1 MRERG
6 ASPLTSGPFRIAA
19 AALAGIVVAAATIAY
34 MLFERSE
41 AALTAEV
48 MRSLETD
55 LAIIERQAARG
66 GTEAARDS
74 IISRTEAVGTGLYLL
89 SAADGRKLAGN
100 LDTVPAEIA
109 ERPSGGVFTYRRT
122 GGNAGATAHQAVAI
136 RSTLPDGA
144 SLIVGRDIEREKQTL
159 ASMRWL
165 ALLGMS
171 LLAIAGL
178 AAGYA
183 ISRYVLKRV
192 EEVNRTAQSIMAGD
206 LSRRIAITGS
216 GDEIDGLA
224 SNLNRM
230 LDRIEQL
237 MSGLREVSDNIAHD
251 LKTPLNRLRNRAE
264 AALRDGQGESA
275 CREGLERTIEEADEL
290 IKTFNALLLIARLE
304 AGALEGTTESVDMA
318 RLVADVV
325 ELYEPVAEEAGLALE
340 LVADQGHVIEVNRH
354 LVGQAVANLLDNAIK
369 YGNRR
374 PVSGQSPDREFDK
387 DNVRVTVSRTN
398 SGIEIGVADRGPGIG
413 AEDRARV
420 LKRFVRLEESR
431 SRPGTG
437 LGLSLVAA
445 VARLHHGTIRLEDNA
460 PGLRVVLKLP
470 DAPDRGQ
477 R

>member
-55 LAIIERQAARG
+55 LAIIVRQAARG

-304 AGALEGTTESVDMA
+304 AGALEGTTEDRKSV
-318 RLVADVV
+318 V
-325 ELYEPVAEEAGLALE
+325 
-340 LVADQGHVIEVNRH
+340 
-354 LVGQAVANLLDNAIK
+354 
-369 YGNRR
+369 
-374 PVSGQSPDREFDK
+374 
-387 DNVRVTVSRTN
+387 
-398 SGIEIGVADRGPGIG
+398 
-413 AEDRARV
+413 
-420 LKRFVRLEESR
+420 
-431 SRPGTG
+431 
-437 LGLSLVAA
+437 
-445 VARLHHGTIRLEDNA
+445 
-460 PGLRVVLKLP
+460 
-470 DAPDRGQ
+470 
-477 R
+477 